1 LRTGAAYLLKN
12 LSKDHPDY
20 RELAYTL
27 LANAIRDHSKTEELT
42 TDPGELARL
51 ENDRFAGKSSL
62 RPRAPDLYA
71 ALRVLMEREELPG
84 GEAFALGLPDVDLR
98 GAVILNGDFRDADLR
113 GARLDWAN
121 ARPDGADS
129 RCAFL
134 QGANLFGAH
143 LENSDFRGA
152 QLDASMMLTPKSVS
166 QVSFLAERD
175 VRRFDDLCRRG
186 WTAAAGGGAS
196 PPDRPGDEVPERK
209 DELWGW
215 CLAGDATTLHRTPRY
230 VRVQMRP

>member
-98 GAVILNGDFRDADLR
+98 GAVILSGDFRDADLR
-113 GARLDWAN
+113 AARLDWAN

-166 QVSFLAERD
+166 QVSFLQNAT
-175 VRRFDDLCRRG
+175 FDDSTTFADADGQLPPEEARRRLTDLG
-186 WTAAAGGGAS
+186 MRYQSGRTNCGGGA
-196 PPDRPGDEVPERK
+196 
-209 DELWGW
+209 
-215 CLAGDATTLHRTPRY
+215 
-230 VRVQMRP
+230 